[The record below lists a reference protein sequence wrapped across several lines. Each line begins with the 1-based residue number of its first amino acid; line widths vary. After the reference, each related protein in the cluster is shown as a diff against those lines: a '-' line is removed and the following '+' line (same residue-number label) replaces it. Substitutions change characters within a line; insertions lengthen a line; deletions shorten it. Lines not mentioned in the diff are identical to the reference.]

1 MSGLNLASV
10 LAHHADRFPDRPC
23 LVWDDAAITY
33 AELDRRAARTAA
45 GLARLGVGRGDVVGL
60 LLYNCPE
67 FLEAMFAAA
76 RLGAIVMPMNWRL
89 AGEEVAYVAGHAGAR
104 LIVSEPELAPLAE
117 ASRAQLP
124 EVRLVGVGG
133 APARRAAVE

>member
-89 AGEEVAYVAGHAGAR
+89 AG
-104 LIVSEPELAPLAE
+104 
-117 ASRAQLP
+117 
-124 EVRLVGVGG
+124 GG
-133 APARRAAVE
+133 GGIRKAHL